1 MESVISIKNLNKKF
15 EDFHA
20 LKNINLEL
28 EENKIYGILG
38 RNAVGK
44 STLLKIIA
52 GHYKANSGSLK
63 FKGEEYTKNPSNV
76 KHVCYV
82 SDKTALFDNF
92 NVKEILKDSRE
103 AYENW
108 DTEMEKRLIN
118 EFKVNIKKNY
128 KKLSSGMKGIVAII
142 IGICSR
148 TDVTIFD
155 ESYIGLDAV
164 NRSIFYR
171 ILMNDYMENPRTIII
186 STHFMDEVANL
197 FEEIILINDGEL
209 VQKCN
214 IEDIEEKA
222 LILSGNRE
230 VIEKYIPRESILQ
243 TETIGSF
250 CKAHI
255 DYRLDDNL
263 RIKLKSHNVEIA
275 RDSLQNWFVN
285 YVIKQGGNSH
295 EK

>member
-1 MESVISIKNLNKKF
+1 MDNIISIKNLNKNF
-15 EDFHA
+15 EEFHA

-28 EENKIYGILG
+28 EENKVYGILG

-44 STLLKIIA
+44 STLLKILA
-52 GHYKANSGSLK
+52 GHYKASSGSIK
-63 FKGEEYTKNPSNV
+63 FKGEEYVKNPSNV
-76 KHVCYV
+76 RHICYV
-82 SDKTALFDNF
+82 SDKTTLFDNF
-92 NVKEILKDSRE
+92 SVKEILKDARD
-103 AYENW
+103 AYEKW
-108 DTEMEKRLIN
+108 DLEMEKRLIN
-118 EFKVNIKKNY
+118 EFKVNVKKNY

-148 TDVTIFD
+148 TDITIFD

-171 ILMNDYMENPRTIII
+171 ILMDDYMENPRTIII
-186 STHFMDEVANL
+186 STHFMDEVASL

-209 VQKCN
+209 VEKCN

-222 LILSGNRE
+222 LILAGNKE
-230 VIEKYIPRESILQ
+230 VIEKYIPKANILQ

-255 DYRLDDNL
+255 DYRIDDNL
-263 RIKLKSHNVEIA
+263 RIKLKSENIEIA
-275 RDSLQNWFVN
+275 KDSLQNWFVN
-285 YVIKQGGNSH
+285 YVIKLGGSNN